1 MQTFIYNS
9 LEIPLLCH
17 IILDFT
23 RSINDRNTKSR
34 TKLLKSA
41 SKLSAQL
48 RCKTAFLTILLLP
61 VISNLEHCSYHF
73 QV

>member
-17 IILDFT
+17 VILDFT
-23 RSINDRNTKSR
+23 RSINDRNTKS
-34 TKLLKSA
+34 SA

-61 VISNLEHCSYHF
+61 VISNSEHCSYHF

>member
-23 RSINDRNTKSR
+23 RSINDRNTKS

-61 VISNLEHCSYHF
+61 VISNSERCSYHF